1 VRPRLGASLYVRSTG
16 VTVDEERI
24 RAAPMTVDVRTTP
37 APYSV
42 VARRAPSVHRFA
54 AGEAAPTESFATLAS
69 RSTADYDLFIV
80 TPRRCVACGA
90 EQAATSSH
98 EIFSLASYTVHRCGD
113 CGSLATS
120 PLPTQEKL
128 VRHYADYNETY
139 TAGMGPKRY
148 VAEMPKR
155 WRARLDLLQRAGGR
169 GALLDLGGSNGM
181 FGSLAHERGFRVSV
195 ADFVATSKDLGFA
208 TVTPADLSKRG
219 GVPLPDSRFDVV
231 TLWSC
236 LEHVRDP
243 EASFAEIHRLVRP
256 GGLVAIDTP
265 LVGDA
270 CERIFP
276 ARSHW
281 ICPPEHLHLYSAV
294 GLDRAVRRAGFQPVF
309 HSPFHERT
317 RLRWIARRGRNLA
330 VASLGLVLRAAARER
345 WTRLREHAVTQAGDI
360 QVIVCRRPEARAVV

>member
-1 VRPRLGASLYVRSTG
+1 
-16 VTVDEERI
+16 VTLR
-24 RAAPMTVDVRTTP
+24 
-37 APYSV
+37 
-42 VARRAPSVHRFA
+42 H
-54 AGEAAPTESFATLAS
+54 
-69 RSTADYDLFIV
+69 
-80 TPRRCVACGA
+80 CVACGA
-90 EQAATSSH
+90 EQAAATSSP
-98 EIFSLASYTVHRCGD
+98 EVFDVEGYTVHRCGD

-120 PLPTQEKL
+120 PLPTHEEL
-128 VRHYADYNETY
+128 VRHYAGYNDIY
-139 TAGMGPKRY
+139 TAGMGQERY

-155 WRARLDLLQRAGGR
+155 WRARLDLLRRAGGR

-181 FGSLAHERGFRVSV
+181 FGSLAHEGGFRVSV
-195 ADFVATSKDLGFA
+195 ADFVATSKHLGFA

-219 GVPLPDSRFDVV
+219 GVPLPDSGFDVV

-243 EASFAEIHRLVRP
+243 EASLAEIHRLVRP

-294 GLDRAVRRAGFQPVF
+294 GLDRAVRRAGLEPVF
-309 HSPFHERT
+309 HSPFYERT
-317 RLRWIARRGRNLA
+317 RLRWMARRGRNLA
-330 VASLGLVLRAAARER
+330 VASVGLVLRAAARAR
-345 WTRLREHAVTQAGDI
+345 WARMRARDVTPAGDI
-360 QVIVCRRPEARAVV
+360 QVIVCRRPEARAVA